1 MFILFFFRVGVDD
14 EAECMQLHMRS
25 VSDPLDDFNRTVV
38 EHSSIPT
45 TTTDTTVATAV
56 LVPTNNNRNG
66 WIEMSDQSH
75 RVQNSS
81 LIFGGG
87 NDISVEQISTN
98 NLDTDSRN
106 SQNSHE
112 TQGSDCGLLMVFFVN
127 LCTLQKKIGKRY
139 WGNFSFIFVVRTTH
153 SWCLPLFKSI
163 LSHC

>member
-1 MFILFFFRVGVDD
+1 
-14 EAECMQLHMRS
+14 MQLHMRS

-38 EHSSIPT
+38 ENSSIT

-56 LVPTNNNRNG
+56 LVPTNNNHNG

-98 NLDTDSRN
+98 ILDTDSRN

-112 TQGSDCGLLMVFFVN
+112 SRGSDCGLLMVFLFNYV
-127 LCTLQKKIGKRY
+127 LCKIGKRY
-139 WGNFSFIFVVRTTH
+139 WGNFYFLLVCTRTTH
-153 SWCLPLFKSI
+153 SSSGACHFFKSI

>member
-1 MFILFFFRVGVDD
+1 
-14 EAECMQLHMRS
+14 MQLHMRS

-38 EHSSIPT
+38 ENSSITT

-56 LVPTNNNRNG
+56 LVPTNNSRNG

-112 TQGSDCGLLMVFFVN
+112 SRGSDCGLLMVFLFIYV
-127 LCTLQKKIGKRY
+127 LCKNREKRY
-139 WGNFSFIFVVRTTH
+139 LGQFLIYFYVRTTH
-153 SWCLPLFKSI
+153 IGACHI
-163 LSHC
+163 LKAY